1 MESFQILLIVPLWF
15 VLNPLYEYKHE
26 AFVLFEIMLAKL
38 RENVTKV
45 LGFSQFK
52 MQPMPTEGQQDMIEE
67 EPELQSFAEEIP
79 AKESKPVLSGI
90 SRNAPCPCGSG
101 QKYKHCCGKLV

>member
-1 MESFQILLIVPLWF
+1 LRAYAQK
-15 VLNPLYEYKHE
+15 NPLYEYKHE

-45 LGFSQFK
+45 LGFSEFK
-52 MQPMPTEGQQDMIEE
+52 IQPMPAEGPGDLIEE
-67 EPELQSFAEEIP
+67 EVQPQDLTDELP
-79 AKESKPVLSGI
+79 PKEAKPVLSGI